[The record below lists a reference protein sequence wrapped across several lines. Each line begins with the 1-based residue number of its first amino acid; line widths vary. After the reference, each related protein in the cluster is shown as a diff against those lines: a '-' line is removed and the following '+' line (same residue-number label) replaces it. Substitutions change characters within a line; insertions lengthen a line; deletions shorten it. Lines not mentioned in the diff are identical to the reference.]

1 MAAMEMGRSG
11 LRATQ
16 ASMDLEANKAVVREF
31 DELGN
36 GAGDLSRLELLC
48 APNMVNHALAPG
60 RPQGLGGTR
69 AFLES
74 ARRDVHPARWVKTHM
89 AAEGDLV
96 VQFGSRES
104 EWTGGP
110 FRGFD
115 LEPGRCVRD
124 VMFAYRLEGGR
135 ISERWAIRDDLAMI
149 LELGGRPRGR
159 A

>member
-1 MAAMEMGRSG
+1 
-11 LRATQ
+11 
-16 ASMDLEANKAVVREF
+16 
-31 DELGN
+31 
-36 GAGDLSRLELLC
+36 
-48 APNMVNHALAPG
+48 MVNHALAPG
-60 RPQGLGGTR
+60 RPKGLGGTR